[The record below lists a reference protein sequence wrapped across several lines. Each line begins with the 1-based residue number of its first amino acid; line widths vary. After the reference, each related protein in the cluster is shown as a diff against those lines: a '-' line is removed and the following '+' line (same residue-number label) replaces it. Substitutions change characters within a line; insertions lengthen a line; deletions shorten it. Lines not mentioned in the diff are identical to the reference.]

1 LPSFTG
7 GGSKAT
13 DFNGNDVMQLECR
26 ISRKE
31 GSRTGLRT
39 AMAVAFVLSSAPMLA
54 IGQDNGMRW
63 LQDPATGCHFVTPA
77 SLDAAPTYWTGACP
91 AGKATGLGML
101 RTRVG
106 TITGHAFYGELREG
120 VPVIGAVDLDGGFR
134 VGRFVAGDIGTRDTE
149 WQERHDG
156 FETALRAARAVSA
169 HYAGQKNA
177 ASARHYSTVA
187 KKLENQLEGD

>member
-1 LPSFTG
+1 
-7 GGSKAT
+7 
-13 DFNGNDVMQLECR
+13 MQLEHS

-31 GSRTGLRT
+31 AFSRIGLCAAT
-39 AMAVAFVLSSAPMLA
+39 AMAFVLSSAPMLA
-54 IGQDNGMRW
+54 IGQESGVKW
-63 LQDPATGCHFVTPA
+63 SQDPATGCRFVVPA
-77 SLDAAPTYWTGACP
+77 SLGTAPTYWTGTCS
-91 AGKATGLGML
+91 AGKAAGLGML

-106 TITGHAFYGELREG
+106 AIAGHAFYGELREG
-120 VPVIGAVDLDGGFR
+120 IPVIGTVDLDGGFQ
-134 VGRFVAGDIGTRDTE
+134 VGRFVNGDIGTRDTE

-187 KKLENQLEGD
+187 KKLETQLEGD